1 MKRPIEDML
10 QHYEDSGMLRLHMPG
25 HKGVQGE
32 HDVTELS
39 ATDNLYSPGKAIT
52 SGCKHYLLSSA
63 VRKKAIC
70 SQAERVLELLQ

>member
-25 HKGVQGE
+25 HKGVHGE

-52 SGCKHYLLSSA
+52 QAQALLA
-63 VRKKAIC
+63 KQCGAPKKLFAHRRSESWNC
-70 SQAERVLELLQ
+70 PQ